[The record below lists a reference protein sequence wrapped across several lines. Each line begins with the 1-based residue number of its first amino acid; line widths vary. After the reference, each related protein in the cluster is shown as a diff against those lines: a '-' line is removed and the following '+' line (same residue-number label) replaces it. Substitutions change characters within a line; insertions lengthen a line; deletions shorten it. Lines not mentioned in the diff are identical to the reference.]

1 MMAHAFD
8 TLAYANVLKK
18 AGMAEAQAEALA
30 ELQSKMVEENS
41 TVHATKAD
49 VETAKNEL
57 KAEINTRSLALE
69 STIIKWVVGISFA
82 QAALIVSLIKFIH

>member
-18 AGMAEAQAEALA
+18 SGMPDSQAEAVA
-30 ELQSKMVEENS
+30 ELQFKMFEEN
-41 TVHATKAD
+41 ATGYATNANLES
-49 VETAKNEL
+49 VKNEL

-69 STIIKWVVGISFA
+69 STLIKWVVGISFA